1 MYKSKVIIPFV
12 LFTFVTITGLA
23 VVNYNLN
30 RQIYSGILQDIS
42 DGNKA
47 YNDKNIS
54 RDLDMMADVLTYP
67 EKYQIQKISLKDR
80 ETEEKVV
87 IPKVRILYNSSPFD
101 FRIDTNKYTFFI
113 NETVI
118 ENIKGKALSIVDTY
132 LE

>member
-30 RQIYSGILQDIS
+30 RQIYSGILQDIN
-42 DGNKA
+42 DGDKA
-47 YNDKNIS
+47 HNDKNMS